1 MVGRYTDQDYDSE
14 FIQVLQ
20 TQCFKFIKQEGDPT
34 LEDVSTFIH
43 EKVSAMLIC
52 FQTLGQPDHPCI
64 AGDKATDAGCR
75 ASRVYSFVMRM

>member
-43 EKVSAMLIC
+43 EKVSAMLVA
-52 FQTLGQPDHPCI
+52 FRHLVNQATLALQVTKQLMLA
-64 AGDKATDAGCR
+64 AGHLACT
-75 ASRVYSFVMRM
+75 AS